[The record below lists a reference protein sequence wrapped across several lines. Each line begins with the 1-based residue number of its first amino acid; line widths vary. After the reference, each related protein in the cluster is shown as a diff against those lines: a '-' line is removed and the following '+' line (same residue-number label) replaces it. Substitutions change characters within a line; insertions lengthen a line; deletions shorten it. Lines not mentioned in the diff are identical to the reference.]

1 MNQKRGERQQVH
13 CQQLQR
19 RTNPR
24 LGPSGENQC
33 EMEQQGWC
41 QNVRHNFRPVYFPV
55 KDVEFFTIVERPAD
69 EGNQTKDVKVHGP
82 RGVPP
87 ADENEQPDE
96 QIEQTHD
103 PLVILDREWLFLRRR
118 NKRRLEFL
126 TTARELVTHLSPE
139 PRTIQALSNLG
150 GSRNR
155 CATEGQQ
162 EVACANPGASG
173 RGIGGDLTGLD
184 SLIRL

>member
-69 EGNQTKDVKVHGP
+69 E
-82 RGVPP
+82 
-87 ADENEQPDE
+87 

-103 PLVILDREWLFLRRR
+103 PLVILDRQWLFLRRR

-155 CATEGQQ
+155 CAIEGQQ
-162 EVACANPGASG
+162 EVTCANPSASG